1 MTILEQAIKIDSL
14 RIYAYHGVDPQE
26 SVVGAWYTVSV
37 TMNADATAAILNDN
51 LNGTI
56 NYALVTDVIKAQMQ
70 IRSALLEHVAGRIA
84 QTLLNE
90 FPTLQSVTV
99 TVSKENPPVGRPCKS
114 SSFTLTV
121 EKD

>member
-14 RIYAYHGVDPQE
+14 RIYAFHGVDPQE
-26 SVVGAWYTVSV
+26 AIVGAWYTVSV
-37 TMNADATAAILNDN
+37 TMKADATAAVLNDN

-84 QTLLNE
+84 QALLNE

-99 TVSKENPPVGRPCKS
+99 TVSKENPPVGIPCKS
-114 SSFTLTV
+114 SSFTLTA

>member
-14 RIYAYHGVDPQE
+14 RIYAFHGVDPQE
-26 SVVGAWYTVSV
+26 AIVGAWYTVSV
-37 TMNADATAAILNDN
+37 TMKADATAAVLSDH
-51 LNGTI
+51 LDGTV
-56 NYALVTDVIKAQMQ
+56 NYAKVAELVKAQME

-84 QTLLNE
+84 QSLLNE

-99 TVSKENPPVGRPCKS
+99 TVNKENPPVGIPCKS
-114 SSFTLTV
+114 SSFTLTA